1 METTWHVGQ
10 GLSLECEVLDEL
22 PSQKALVINVT
33 DERAK
38 GSLKKFAGKRTV
50 RAYQVYG
57 YKPQH
62 ETITVGYD
70 GRKLHDPKT
79 LKDLGDGPEKPGAN
93 TGNGNGQD
101 VTVTTIEE

>member
-79 LKDLGDGPEKPGAN
+79 LKDLGDGSETTTDAS
-93 TGNGNGQD
+93 GNGQD
-101 VTVTTIEE
+101 VTVTTIQE

>member
-1 METTWHVGQ
+1 MQTTWHLGQ

-33 DERAK
+33 DARTDK
-38 GSLKKFAGKRTV
+38 GALKKFGGKRTV

-62 ETITVGYD
+62 ETITVGFD
-70 GRKLHDPKT
+70 GRKLPDPKT
-79 LKDLGDGPEKPGAN
+79 LKDLGDGPEKP
-93 TGNGNGQD
+93 TGQD
-101 VTVTTIEE
+101 VTVTTIDE